1 MRRAA
6 LGKALV
12 SALLLVCLGLT
23 VDRLFARARGPQM
36 EQAWLNARFAD
47 RPSLMHAFEHYPKL
61 WPPLYPLLLRLWR
74 HTLHLPSERLNEVL
88 FLASLPLLW
97 FAARRIAPDQSPLP
111 LAAFW
116 AVAHFNQKDF
126 YQLTSDALMV
136 PLTLA
141 LYLGLVLYRERPD
154 ALRLVVVVVVTGL
167 LAGARYFSVFSLV
180 PVAAAVVVATPGLN
194 ARRRLAR
201 LTALAL
207 GLLPLLAWI
216 GHAWATTGY
225 ITGADRRETRHF
237 PEAFRYLAAMTTPLG
252 NVYSWSKTFFLDFF
266 STHRTGALAFV
277 VTEYD
282 PYPLEWLLLALAV
295 LCAGLALLGTRR
307 LRQPRGAAAAEP
319 VRWSPAPV
327 ALAALMFFNY
337 TLMLLVI
344 WSFGNNDPLHSRYLW
359 PSYPLLLL
367 LAHAAYARARA
378 AWPESVWPRLPF
390 QLLWALLLVV
400 HVQLSVEAVPVPVPF
415 DLEPGSD
422 TLDGWW
428 RAR

>member
-1 MRRAA
+1 MRRAG
-6 LGKALV
+6 LGAALV
-12 SALLLVCLGLT
+12 SALILVGLGLT
-23 VDRLFARARGPQM
+23 VDRLFARESGPQM

-47 RPSLMHAFEHYPKL
+47 RPSLWHAFEHYPKL

-74 HTLHLPSERLNEVL
+74 HTLHLPSELLNEGL

-97 FAARRIAPDQSPLP
+97 AAARRIAPDQSPLP

-116 AVAHFNQKDF
+116 AVAHFNQKGF

-141 LYLGLVLYRERPD
+141 LYLSLVRYRERPD
-154 ALRLVVVVVVTGL
+154 GLRLGAVVVVTGL

-180 PVAAAVVVATPGLN
+180 PVAAAVVVATPGLD

-201 LTALAL
+201 LAALGL
-207 GLLPLLAWI
+207 GLLPLIAWI
-216 GHAWATTGY
+216 THAWETTGY

-237 PEAFRYLAAMTTPLG
+237 PEAFRYLGAMTTPLG

-277 VTEYD
+277 ATEYD
-282 PYPLEWLLLALAV
+282 PYPLEWLLLALAM
-295 LCAGLALLGTRR
+295 LCAGLALLARRR
-307 LRQPRGAAAAEP
+307 LRRARGAAAEP
-319 VRWSPAPV
+319 VRWSATPA
-327 ALAALMFFNY
+327 ALAALMFLNY
-337 TLMLLVI
+337 TLMLLVV

-367 LAHAAYARARA
+367 LAHAAYAKARA
-378 AWPESVWPRLPF
+378 AWPENAWPRLPF

-400 HVQLSVEAVPVPVPF
+400 HLQLSLEAVPVPVPF
-415 DLEPGSD
+415 DLEPGSE